1 MNFGANKTSIEIIKK
16 GAVGGTFFR
25 DFYFSVNGKSY
36 KKSWKQFGQLKNIDQ
51 KY

>member
-16 GAVGGTFFR
+16 GAVGGIFFR
-25 DFYFSVNGKSY
+25 DFYFSVKVKSY
-36 KKSWKQFGQLKNIDQ
+36 KKSWKQFDQLKNIDK